1 MCEIVLL
8 DLYFT
13 EKASHKRRTL
23 FQRIQIIL
31 SKEPIKQTNKQ
42 INKQTNKQTKAND
55 VWSLFL
61 FEVNRGTKDR
71 KRKEELKFK

>member
-13 EKASHKRRTL
+13 EKASHKWRTL

-42 INKQTNKQTKAND
+42 IKNKQRQMT
-55 VWSLFL
+55 FGH
-61 FEVNRGTKDR
+61 FFY
-71 KRKEELKFK
+71 LKWTEAQKIEKGKKN